1 MTYLWHILTMV
12 ALYAI
17 LAMSLDLVVGYGGIL
32 SLCHAAFY
40 GIGAYAAALAM
51 LRAGWS
57 FPVALIVAGL
67 LSTTLGLV
75 TAAFSLRLRGDF
87 LILATLGVQMVVSAV
102 LANWIGVTG
111 GPYGIPA
118 IPAPGLFSREL
129 SPWGPLAAT
138 AAVLVAAAC
147 LLVALVRSPF
157 GRALQAVR
165 DDEVAAAALGKSPV
179 ALRTAAFA
187 ISAGLAGV
195 AGALFGS
202 YMRYIDPGSF
212 GITESVLI
220 LSMVIVGGAGSLVGP
235 VIGAVVLVFLPEAL
249 RFLGLPEASASHLR
263 LVLYGGLIVLLM
275 RWRPLGFRGDY
286 DFD

>member
-1 MTYLWHILTMV
+1 MTYLWHILAMV

-32 SLCHAAFY
+32 SLCQAAFY
-40 GIGAYAAALAM
+40 GVGAYAAALSM

-57 FPVALIVAGL
+57 FPVALTVAGL
-67 LSTTLGLV
+67 LSAGLGLV

-87 LILATLGVQMVVSAV
+87 LILATLGVQMLVSAV

-111 GPYGIPA
+111 GPYGIPG
-118 IPAPGLFSREL
+118 IPAPGLFSREF

-138 AAVLVAAAC
+138 AVVMAAGTG
-147 LLVALVRSPF
+147 LLVVLVRSPF
-157 GRALQAVR
+157 GRSLQAVR
-165 DDEVAAAALGKSPV
+165 DDQVAAAALGKSPFV
-179 ALRTAAFA
+179 LRTAAFT

-195 AGALFGS
+195 AGALFSS

-212 GITESVLI
+212 GIAESVLI
-220 LSMVIVGGAGSLVGP
+220 LSMVIVGGAGSLMGP
-235 VIGAVVLVFLPEAL
+235 AIGAAVLVILPEVL
-249 RFLGLPEASASHLR
+249 RFLGLPEASAAQWR

-275 RWRPLGFRGDY
+275 RWRPQGFLGDY
-286 DFD
+286 GFD